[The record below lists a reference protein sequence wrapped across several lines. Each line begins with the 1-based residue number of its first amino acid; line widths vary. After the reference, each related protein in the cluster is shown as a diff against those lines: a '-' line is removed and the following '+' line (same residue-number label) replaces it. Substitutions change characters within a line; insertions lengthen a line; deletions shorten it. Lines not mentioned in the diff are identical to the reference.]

1 LVPQKSRELAAAP
14 LRRRIRRI
22 ADARPVT
29 ADVVERFIMVVFV
42 VLSGAP

>member
-1 LVPQKSRELAAAP
+1 M
-14 LRRRIRRI
+14 RRI

-29 ADVVERFIMVVFV
+29 DAVVERFIMVVLL